1 MKLRDCTRRDFVR
14 VCACVPFMVTRPE
27 PVQAQTE
34 RAAGPRGFGVNCFDL
49 FLGRLLNHAGVR
61 SPGVRLHEL
70 ADLGIPFV
78 RFPVSVFWPDEW
90 RHYTAGRNRY
100 FDLLDEVVW
109 AAEKHGV
116 KLVPTLIWNVS
127 SVSDLH
133 GEPVSAWADDKS
145 ATALFADRFI
155 ADVVRRYRSNPAFVA
170 WEFANEL
177 NTYADLPNGY
187 KWWPKTDASR
197 GTPAQRT
204 EADLVSSLLISR
216 VIARFARSV
225 RALVPTAVL
234 SGGFDA
240 PRKNA
245 FNLSL
250 ARGSADTADEILANQ
265 RRLNEGMDL
274 LSVHLYPSGDRG
286 SDVMLRDDYFR
297 QLQLLISVSKALS
310 KEIFVGEFGVKSV
323 FYSVQEKA
331 SYERLLNGML
341 DSGVRRG
348 ALWVFDYSPMD
359 NDWSVTKS
367 GARSY
372 QLDMISKINRNL
384 S

>member
-1 MKLRDCTRRDFVR
+1 MTLPDCTRRDFVR
-14 VCACVPFMVTRPE
+14 VCACVPLMAARPE
-27 PVQAQTE
+27 PIQAQTE

-127 SVSDLH
+127 SVSDLQ

-155 ADVVRRYRSNPAFVA
+155 ADVVGRYRSSSAFVA

-187 KWWPKTDASR
+187 KWWPKTDPSR

-204 EADLVSSLLISR
+204 EADLVSSELISR
-216 VIARFARSV
+216 VMARFAKSLK
-225 RALVPTAVL
+225 AIVPTALL

-240 PRKNA
+240 PRIRA
-245 FNLSL
+245 YNLSL
-250 ARGSADTADEILANQ
+250 GRSSLDSSDEVLANQ
-265 RRLNEGMDL
+265 RRLNEGLDL
-274 LSVHLYPSGDRG
+274 LSVHLYPSGDSR
-286 SDVMLRDDYFR
+286 SDLMLRDDSFR
-297 QLQLLISVSKALS
+297 QLQILVGIGKLLS
-310 KEIFVGEFGVKSV
+310 KEVFVGEFGVKMGFSKTR
-323 FYSVQEKA
+323 EKS
-331 SYERLLNGML
+331 SYERLLHGML

-348 ALWVFDYSPMD
+348 ALWVFDYAPMSME
-359 NDWSVTKS
+359 WSVTVS
-367 GARSY
+367 GDRSY
-372 QLDMISKINRNL
+372 QLQMLSKINMDLN
-384 S
+384 

>member
-14 VCACVPFMVTRPE
+14 TCACAPFMVVRPE
-27 PVQAQTE
+27 SVQAQIE

-133 GEPVSAWADDKS
+133 REPVSAWADDKS

-155 ADVVRRYRSNPAFVA
+155 TDVAGRYRTSPAIVA

-187 KWWPKTDASR
+187 KWWPKTDVSR

-204 EADLVSSLLISR
+204 EADLVSSQLISR

-240 PRKNA
+240 PRINA
-245 FNLSL
+245 WNLSKGRHRSDVFEEMVSNQL
-250 ARGSADTADEILANQ
+250 AI
-265 RRLNEGMDL
+265 NEATDL
-274 LSVHLYPSGDRG
+274 MSVHLYPSTGVK
-286 SDVMLRDDYFR
+286 SDLLFRNDYSNDLKIFSD
-297 QLQLLISVSKALS
+297 ISRAL
-310 KEIFVGEFGVKSV
+310 KKNVFIGEFGLASADSKAQDRWA
-323 FYSVQEKA
+323 FEK
-331 SYERLLNGML
+331 LLVEIMEA
-341 DSGVRRG
+341 GVYAA
-348 ALWVFDYSPMD
+348 ALWVYDYAPMKEL
-359 NDWSVTKS
+359 WSVS
-367 GARSY
+367 LDGERSY
-372 QLDMISKINRNL
+372 QLELISRLGAQIK
-384 S
+384 

>member
-14 VCACVPFMVTRPE
+14 TCACAPFMVVRPE
-27 PVQAQTE
+27 SVQAQIE
-34 RAAGPRGFGVNCFDL
+34 RTAGPRGFGVNCFDL

-116 KLVPTLIWNVS
+116 QLVPTLIWNVS

-133 GEPVSAWADDKS
+133 SEPVSAWADDKS

-155 ADVVRRYRSNPAFVA
+155 ADVVGRYRSSPAFVA

-197 GTPAQRT
+197 GTPPQRT
-204 EADLVSSLLISR
+204 EADLVSSQLISR

-240 PRKNA
+240 PRINA
-245 FNLSL
+245 WNLSKG
-250 ARGSADTADEILANQ
+250 RHRSDVFEEMVANQ
-265 RRLNEGMDL
+265 LAINEVIDL
-274 LSVHLYPSGDRG
+274 MSVHLYPSTGVK
-286 SDVMLRDDYFR
+286 SDLLFR
-297 QLQLLISVSKALS
+297 NGYSNDLKIFSDISRALKKS
-310 KEIFVGEFGVKSV
+310 FFIGEFGLASADSKAQDRLA
-323 FYSVQEKA
+323 FEK
-331 SYERLLNGML
+331 LLVEMI
-341 DSGVRRG
+341 DAGVYAA
-348 ALWVFDYSPMD
+348 ALWVYDYAPMKD
-359 NDWSVTKS
+359 QWSVS
-367 GARSY
+367 LDGERSY
-372 QLDMISKINRNL
+372 QLELISRL
-384 S
+384 SAQIK